1 MAAKTK
7 LNASSFQRVGRG
19 RNVEFKNIRVYYLI
33 VCEGKKTEPDYFK
46 ALIKQLPQGVLQV
59 CEFQVEGLG
68 TNTTDLV
75 EKARKMALEI
85 TAITGRPVDKIW
97 CVFDKDS
104 FSDQN
109 FNAAIATCNQAN
121 DMEAAF
127 SNEAFELWYLLHFN
141 YLNTG
146 MGREQYGVKL
156 SECMTKAAGQRLKYA
171 KNNPDNYLLMTT
183 LGRQATAI
191 ENAKKLE
198 QLYAGDTNYAKQ
210 NPRTS
215 VHRLIE
221 DIFDLEAK

>member
-1 MAAKTK
+1 M
-7 LNASSFQRVGRG
+7 
-19 RNVEFKNIRVYYLI
+19 
-33 VCEGKKTEPDYFK
+33 
-46 ALIKQLPQGVLQV
+46 
-59 CEFQVEGLG
+59 
-68 TNTTDLV
+68 
-75 EKARKMALEI
+75 
-85 TAITGRPVDKIW
+85 DKIW